1 MSETIIREDYNVQ
14 MDIGKTYIRFQ
25 DLEDLE
31 QDRVTYYVARKKV
44 EKLCAGAGISMDE
57 AALLLGKIQQVLIEC
72 LKFNKPDRERKC
84 RHERKVKKIPEEI
97 LIGTLCNLLEV
108 MTFEELFGK
117 VSDMKYYQIEDLCNS
132 PDPITFLEGM

>member
-31 QDRVTYYVARKKV
+31 QDRVTYYVSLQKV
-44 EKLCAGAGISMDE
+44 EKLCAGAGISVVE
-57 AALLLGKIQQVLIEC
+57 AALILGKIQQVLIEC

-84 RHERKVKKIPEEI
+84 RHERKVQKIPEDI
-97 LIGTLCNLLEV
+97 LISTLCNILEV
-108 MTFEELFGK
+108 MTFEQLFGK